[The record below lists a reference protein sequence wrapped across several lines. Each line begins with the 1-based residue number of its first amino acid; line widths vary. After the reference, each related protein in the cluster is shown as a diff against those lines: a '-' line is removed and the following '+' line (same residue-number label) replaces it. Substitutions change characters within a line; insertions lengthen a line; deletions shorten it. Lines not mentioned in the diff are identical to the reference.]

1 MKTLFG
7 IFILAVTIS
16 LTSCA
21 TFFVLTSYSIPF
33 NTTPDGA
40 GILLLGGII
49 GVLIVDPASGAMFK
63 IVGDERTMQE
73 KLQSAS
79 GGYALQVSKDD
90 LVCIN

>member
-7 IFILAVTIS
+7 IFILAVTIL

-21 TFFVLTSYSIPF
+21 TLF
-33 NTTPDGA
+33 A
-40 GILLLGGII
+40 
-49 GVLIVDPASGAMFK
+49 PASGAMFK
-63 IVGDERTMQE
+63 IVGDDRTMQE

-79 GGYALQVSKDD
+79 GEYALQVSKDD